1 MHHLQV
7 RLVIIQKH
15 VLPTISTVKSATKL
29 ATGSGQSA
37 QEVTLLDIA
46 LTELST
52 QVIVKP
58 GQSILVGGLYA
69 DSIAKTSKGLN
80 GDGDL
85 LNVLFGS
92 SNDSSSKKE
101 ILILLTPTLVQ

>member
-1 MHHLQV
+1 MKSV
-7 RLVIIQKH
+7 NWPKPGYVS
-15 VLPTISTVKSATKL
+15 VTCSTISNIPYNLIFATKL

-58 GQSILVGGLYA
+58 SQSILVGGLYA
-69 DSIAKTSKGLN
+69 DSIRR
-80 GDGDL
+80 
-85 LNVLFGS
+85 V
-92 SNDSSSKKE
+92 
-101 ILILLTPTLVQ
+101 

>member
-1 MHHLQV
+1 
-7 RLVIIQKH
+7 
-15 VLPTISTVKSATKL
+15 
-29 ATGSGQSA
+29 
-37 QEVTLLDIA
+37 
-46 LTELST
+46 
-52 QVIVKP
+52 
-58 GQSILVGGLYA
+58 LYA

-80 GDGDL
+80 GDL